1 MEKKKSSPFI
11 IPASTFA
18 SIIKEVTETL
28 DVPLEEKEATKNI
41 EEEKEE
47 ISKPNLLTTTK
58 RKTSALSLK
67 SILQKEEIKNIEV
80 EAEKIDLPS
89 DKFSQE
95 KFIIYWNE
103 YIEKL
108 LDKGEKSVASIL
120 QTTMPKVSKN
130 TIKLE
135 LPNHVM
141 RNQLNKFEHELL
153 KFVRE
158 KLNNYQINLSLKVN
172 ETFTQRKAYTP
183 EEKFQKLKEKN
194 TTLTKFISTF
204 KLDF

>member
-11 IPASTFA
+11 IPASTFTT
-18 SIIKEVTETL
+18 IIKEVTETL
-28 DVPLEEKEATKNI
+28 DISLEKETKKNTEEK
-41 EEEKEE
+41 KEE
-47 ISKPNLLTTTK
+47 ISKPSLLTATK

-89 DKFSQE
+89 DKFSEE
-95 KFIIYWNE
+95 KFIIYWNK

-108 LDKGEKSVASIL
+108 LNKGEKSVASIM
-120 QTTMPKVSKN
+120 QIAIPKVSEN

-141 RNQLNKFEHELL
+141 KNQLKNFEHELL
-153 KFVRE
+153 KFIRK
-158 KLNNYQINLSLKVN
+158 KLNNYQINLKLKVN

-183 EEKFQKLKEKN
+183 QEKYQKLKEKN
-194 TTLTKFISTF
+194 TNLTKLINTF

>member
-11 IPASTFA
+11 IPASTFTT
-18 SIIKEVTETL
+18 IIKEVTETL
-28 DVPLEEKEATKNI
+28 DISLEKETKKNTEEK
-41 EEEKEE
+41 KEE
-47 ISKPNLLTTTK
+47 ISKPSLLTATK

-89 DKFSQE
+89 DKFSEE
-95 KFIIYWNE
+95 KFIIYWNK

-108 LDKGEKSVASIL
+108 LNKGEKSVASIM
-120 QTTMPKVSKN
+120 QIAIPKVSKN

-141 RNQLNKFEHELL
+141 KNQLKNFEHELL
-153 KFVRE
+153 KFIRK
-158 KLNNYQINLSLKVN
+158 KLNNYQINLKLKVN

-183 EEKFQKLKEKN
+183 QEKYQKLKEKN
-194 TTLTKFISTF
+194 TNLTKLINTF